1 MQFLCHLPQ
10 FPSERSKLVLP
21 AVPARLLENLTE
33 LIATG
38 RD

>member
-10 FPSERSKLVLP
+10 LSSERSKLVLP
-21 AVPARLLENLTE
+21 AVPAQLLKNLTE
-33 LIATG
+33 PIAAG